1 MKPINMKQAKS
12 LKSTQSNVSWNNEV
26 RIIKYNKYNQNLLS
40 PPKLDNEESSSRMQG
55 LKVARKRLQRRQTS
69 QIPNVTEQDA
79 RLEE

>member
-12 LKSTQSNVSWNNEV
+12 FKSTQSNVSWNNEV

-55 LKVARKRLQRRQTS
+55 LKVAKKRLQRRQTS